1 MEKLHTHGAE
11 FTNAKNL
18 EIANQG
24 GIILLRLCNN
34 GLRNMFIRRGYYK
47 S

>member
-1 MEKLHTHGAE
+1 MERLHTFGSE

-34 GLRNMFIRRGYYK
+34 ELRNMFIRRRYNK